1 MNYIGRSISNDL
13 LNLFKTD
20 VKNPSKNG
28 KLGVIAEIVRQD
40 PYLDF
45 EMRGDC
51 VILYYRGGKLL
62 TIRGIDDYETLAE
75 EYYLSKDE
83 VRLSF
88 NIKNPLEYISKAKFI
103 IDKHEAAQIE
113 CSDNKKRLVSKL
125 GEKEIQQRVVYE
137 NNLSINA
144 EETEYFIADVEWADN
159 SVLGGRADIVA
170 FRWERMN
177 HGKRSLKLVLIEVKQ
192 GDGAIS
198 GKNGLKK
205 HYEDFLKF
213 KANKEVVT
221 TVGQDMLSIL
231 KQKYQ
236 LGLIKGLDKLFIRG
250 DKHIEPIIE
259 QEPDFLFLLS
269 NYHHFSS
276 KLNTECDKLPDDVR
290 FIISSFMGYG
300 LYEAFI
306 KTKKQLKQMFPFV
319 FDKNKTK

>member
-1 MNYIGRSISNDL
+1 MKYLGRAISDDL
-13 LNLFKTD
+13 LNLFKKD
-20 VKNPSKNG
+20 AKNPSKNG
-28 KLGVIAEIVRQD
+28 KLSIITEIVRQD
-40 PYLDF
+40 PYLDL

-62 TIRGIDDYETLAE
+62 TIRGIDDYETLDDK
-75 EYYLSKDE
+75 YYISEDE
-83 VRLSF
+83 ARVSF
-88 NIKNPLEYISKAKFI
+88 DIMNPFEYISKAKFI

-113 CSDNKKRLVSKL
+113 CSDNMKRLVSKL

-137 NNLSINA
+137 NNLSVNA
-144 EETEYFIADVEWADN
+144 EKTEYFIADVEWADN

-170 FRWERMN
+170 FRWERKN
-177 HGKRSLKLVLIEVKQ
+177 HGKRTLKLVLIEVKQ

-213 KANKEVVT
+213 KANKETVT

-236 LGLIKGLDKLFIRG
+236 LGLVKGLDKLFVRG
-250 DKHIEPIIE
+250 DKRIEPTIE
-259 QEPDFLFLLS
+259 QEPGFLFLLS

-276 KLNTECDKLPDDVR
+276 KLNTECNKLPDDAK
-290 FIISSFMGYG
+290 FISSSFMGYG
-300 LYEAFI
+300 LYEAFV
-306 KTKKQLKQMFPFV
+306 KTKKQLNEMFSFV
-319 FDKNKTK
+319 FE

>member
-1 MNYIGRSISNDL
+1 MKYIGRAINNDL
-13 LNLFKTD
+13 LNLFKAD
-20 VKNPSKNG
+20 VNNPSNNG
-28 KLGVIAEIVRQD
+28 KLCAITEIVRQD

-62 TIRGIDDYETLAE
+62 TIRGVDDYETLAD
-75 EYYLSKDE
+75 EYYISDDKA
-83 VRLSF
+83 RLPF
-88 NIKNPLEYISKAKFI
+88 DIKNPFEYISKAKYI
-103 IDKHEAAQIE
+103 IDQHEAAQIE
-113 CSDNKKRLVSKL
+113 CSDNKKRKVSKL

-137 NNLSINA
+137 NNMSVNA
-144 EETEYFIADVEWADN
+144 EETEYFIADIEWADN

-192 GDGAIS
+192 GDGAIF

-205 HYEDFLKF
+205 HYEDFMKF
-213 KANKEVVT
+213 KANKDSVT
-221 TVGQDMLSIL
+221 TVGLDMLSIL

-250 DKHIEPIIE
+250 DKHVEPIIE

-276 KLNTECDKLPDDVR
+276 ELYTECEKLPDDAR

-306 KTKKQLKQMFPFV
+306 KTKKQLKEMFPFV
-319 FDKNKTK
+319 FEKNKM

>member
-1 MNYIGRSISNDL
+1 MKYLGRAISDDL
-13 LNLFKTD
+13 LNLFKKD
-20 VKNPSKNG
+20 AKNPSKNG
-28 KLGVIAEIVRQD
+28 KLSIITEIVRQD
-40 PYLDF
+40 PYLDL

-62 TIRGIDDYETLAE
+62 TIRGIDDYETLDDK
-75 EYYLSKDE
+75 YYISEDE
-83 VRLSF
+83 ARVSF
-88 NIKNPLEYISKAKFI
+88 DIMNPFEYISKAKFI

-113 CSDNKKRLVSKL
+113 CSDNMKRLVSKL

-137 NNLSINA
+137 NNLSVNA
-144 EETEYFIADVEWADN
+144 EKTEYFIADVEWADN

-170 FRWERMN
+170 FCWERKN
-177 HGKRSLKLVLIEVKQ
+177 HGKRTLKLVLIEVKQ

-213 KANKEVVT
+213 KANKETVT

-236 LGLIKGLDKLFIRG
+236 LGLVKGLDKLFVRG
-250 DKHIEPIIE
+250 DKRIEPTIE
-259 QEPDFLFLLS
+259 QEPGFLFLLS

-276 KLNTECDKLPDDVR
+276 KLNTECNKLPDDAK
-290 FIISSFMGYG
+290 FILSSFMGYG
-300 LYEAFI
+300 LYEAFV
-306 KTKKQLKQMFPFV
+306 KTKKQLNEMFSFV
-319 FDKNKTK
+319 FE